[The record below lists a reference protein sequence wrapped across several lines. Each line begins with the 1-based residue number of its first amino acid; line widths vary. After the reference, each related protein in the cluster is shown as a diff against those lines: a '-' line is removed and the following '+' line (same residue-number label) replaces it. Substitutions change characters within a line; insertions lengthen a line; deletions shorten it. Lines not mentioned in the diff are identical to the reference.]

1 MITVKCKINVNP
13 KKPVQKKTT
22 EPGDEAPVKRRGKVP
37 RISRLMA
44 LAIRMDEMLRRG
56 EAQDMLELAE
66 LGKVSQPRLTQILS
80 LSLLAPEIQEA
91 LLYLPREMTGRSKI
105 HERNLRP
112 IARELSWERQRRMW
126 ATLLG
131 ECHSMSNSLDVTDRE
146 QNAQ

>member
-1 MITVKCKINVNP
+1 MIMVKCNVNVNL
-13 KKPVQKKTT
+13 KKPVKKKA
-22 EPGDEAPVKRRGKVP
+22 EPADEPPVKRRGKVP

-56 EAQDMLELAE
+56 EAQDTIELAKM
-66 LGKVSQPRLTQILS
+66 GKVSQPRLTQILS

-112 IARELSWERQRRMW
+112 ITKQLYWVKQREMW
-126 ATLLG
+126 SDLIRSVGPAAK
-131 ECHSMSNSLDVTDRE
+131 DV
-146 QNAQ
+146 

>member
-1 MITVKCKINVNP
+1 MITVKCKVNVNL
-13 KKPVQKKTT
+13 KKPTKKKA
-22 EPGDEAPVKRRGKVP
+22 EPADEPPVKRRGKVP

-56 EAQDMLELAE
+56 EAQDTIELAE

-112 IARELSWERQRRMW
+112 ITRQLCWVKQREMW
-126 ATLLG
+126 SKLIRSVCPSTNHA
-131 ECHSMSNSLDVTDRE
+131 
-146 QNAQ
+146 

>member
-1 MITVKCKINVNP
+1 
-13 KKPVQKKTT
+13 
-22 EPGDEAPVKRRGKVP
+22 
-37 RISRLMA
+37 MA

-56 EAQDMLELAE
+56 EAQDTIELAE

-112 IARELSWERQRRMW
+112 ITKQLCWVKQREMW
-126 ATLLG
+126 SDLIRSVGPAAK
-131 ECHSMSNSLDVTDRE
+131 DV
-146 QNAQ
+146 

>member
-1 MITVKCKINVNP
+1 MITVKCKINVNL
-13 KKPVQKKTT
+13 KKPTKKKV
-22 EPGDEAPVKRRGKVP
+22 EPADEPPVKRRGKVP

-56 EAQDMLELAE
+56 EAQDTLELAE

-112 IARELSWERQRRMW
+112 ITRELCWEIQRQKW
-126 ATLLG
+126 ANLQR
-131 ECHSMSNSLDVTDRE
+131 ECQSMSNGLDVPDRE
-146 QNAQ
+146 RKAQ

>member
-1 MITVKCKINVNP
+1 MITVKCKINVNL
-13 KKPVQKKTT
+13 KKPAKKKAESAD
-22 EPGDEAPVKRRGKVP
+22 EPPVKRRGKVP

-56 EAQDMLELAE
+56 EAQDTIELAE

-112 IARELSWERQRRMW
+112 ITKQLCWVKQRRMW
-126 ATLLG
+126 SELIRSVNPTA
-131 ECHSMSNSLDVTDRE
+131 NDV
-146 QNAQ
+146 

>member
-1 MITVKCKINVNP
+1 MITVKCKINVNL
-13 KKPVQKKTT
+13 KKPTQKKTT
-22 EPGDEAPVKRRGKVP
+22 ESSDEPPVKRRGKVP

-56 EAQDMLELAE
+56 EAQDTIELAE

-112 IARELSWERQRRMW
+112 ITRELCWEIQRQKW
-126 ATLLG
+126 ANLQR
-131 ECHSMSNSLDVTDRE
+131 ECQSMSNGLDVPDRE
-146 QNAQ
+146 RKAQ

>member
-1 MITVKCKINVNP
+1 MNL
-13 KKPVQKKTT
+13 KKPAKKKAESAD
-22 EPGDEAPVKRRGKVP
+22 EPPVKRRGKVP

-56 EAQDMLELAE
+56 EAQDTIELAE

-112 IARELSWERQRRMW
+112 ITKQLCWVKQREMW
-126 ATLLG
+126 SELIRSVSPTAN
-131 ECHSMSNSLDVTDRE
+131 H
-146 QNAQ
+146 A

>member
-1 MITVKCKINVNP
+1 MITVKCKVNVNL
-13 KKPVQKKTT
+13 KKPAKKKAESAD
-22 EPGDEAPVKRRGKVP
+22 EPPVKRRGKVP

-56 EAQDMLELAE
+56 EAQDTIELAE

-112 IARELSWERQRRMW
+112 ITKQLCWVKQREMW
-126 ATLLG
+126 SDLIRSVGPAA
-131 ECHSMSNSLDVTDRE
+131 NDV
-146 QNAQ
+146 